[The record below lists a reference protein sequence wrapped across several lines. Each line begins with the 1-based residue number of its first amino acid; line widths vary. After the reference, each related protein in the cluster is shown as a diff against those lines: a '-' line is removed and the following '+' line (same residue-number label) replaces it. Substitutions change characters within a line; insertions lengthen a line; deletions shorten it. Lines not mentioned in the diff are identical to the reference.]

1 MGFIT
6 KISSISNEWADRMG
20 KTIFSLA
27 NRQKC
32 SCLTFA
38 IDASDS
44 LGLSILFKVPK
55 VVLSKFQIQGMACI
69 S

>member
-1 MGFIT
+1 MGLII

-27 NRQKC
+27 DRQKC

-38 IDASDS
+38 IDVWDS
-44 LGLSILFKVPK
+44 LVLIILFKVPK
-55 VVLSKFQIQGMACI
+55 VVLSKFQI
-69 S
+69 